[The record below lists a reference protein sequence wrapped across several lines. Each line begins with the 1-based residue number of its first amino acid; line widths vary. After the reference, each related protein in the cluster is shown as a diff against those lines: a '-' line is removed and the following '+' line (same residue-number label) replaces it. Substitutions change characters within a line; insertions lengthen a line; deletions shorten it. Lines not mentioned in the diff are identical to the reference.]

1 MKNNKIAEIF
11 NTMNYGPA
19 PESNTNVLNWLK
31 SYEKSSRIF
40 INGEWQKAT
49 TKNLFDSCNPAT
61 GEQLAK
67 IAQSTSQQVDLAVAS
82 ARQAQKGWNDV
93 GGKGRAKY
101 LYAIARLLQ
110 KRSRELAVLES
121 MDNGKPIRETRDV
134 DIPLAIRHFYHHA
147 GWAQLMESGS
157 SSEFNDF
164 EPLGVV
170 GQIIPWNFPL
180 LMMAW
185 KIAPAIAAGN
195 CVVIKPAEYTSLTA
209 LMFAEILKEVGLPKG
224 VVNIVT
230 GDGKVGAQIVEHPDV
245 NKIAFT
251 GSTNVGKMIRRQTA
265 GTGKKL
271 TLELGGKSAFI
282 VFDDADID
290 SAIEGVVDAI
300 WFNQGQ
306 VCCAGSRLLIQEGIE
321 TLFLKKLKTR
331 MKTLRIGDPLDKCT
345 DIGAI
350 VDPSQKARIES
361 LVNQSVKEGATLYQ
375 SKTSTNKTNSKGCF
389 YPPSLLCDIET
400 SNTAANVEIFG
411 PVLSV
416 MSFRHQ
422 PEAIQLANNSKYGLA
437 ASVWS
442 ENINRALDVAPQI
455 KAGVV
460 WINTTNQFDAA
471 CGFGGY
477 KESGM
482 GREGGKEGMYEYLK
496 VKSVSA
502 PKKIKRSKT
511 KTQKNNSAS
520 NLSHHEQK
528 FDQKIDQTA
537 KMYINGK
544 QARPDNGNTL
554 IVTAPNG
561 LQIGRVSDGSRK
573 DIRNAVEAAFKASAW
588 SKSTGHLRAQ
598 ILYYLA
604 ENLNYRKTEFCQ
616 RIIDSTHV
624 TQDQA
629 ENEFNASIEKLFTFA
644 AWADK
649 YDGSVHQPP
658 IQGIALAMNESIGV
672 MGIAC
677 PDESPLLAFISL
689 LTPAIAMGNRVV
701 IIPSQTAPLVA
712 TDIYQVLETS
722 DMPSGVVNII
732 TGDRDSLAKVLAEH
746 DQVESIWYQ
755 GSKEGAEMV
764 ELASADNLKR
774 TWVNNG
780 KQTDWLDNNND
791 TEYLRASCQ
800 VKNIWVPY
808 GD

>member
-11 NTMNYGPA
+11 NAMNYGPA
-19 PESNTNVLNWLK
+19 PESNSNVLNWLK
-31 SYEKSSRIF
+31 KYEKSSQIF

-61 GEQLAK
+61 GEKLAK
-67 IAQSTSQQVDLAVAS
+67 IAQSTNKQVDSAVAS
-82 ARQAQKGWNDV
+82 ARQAQKSWSEI
-93 GGKGRAKY
+93 GGKARAKY

-147 GWAQLMESGS
+147 GWAQLMGSGD
-157 SSEFNDF
+157 EFNDF

-209 LMFAEILKEVGLPKG
+209 LMFAEILEEVGLPKG

-306 VCCAGSRLLIQEGIE
+306 VCCAGSRLLVQEGIE
-321 TLFLKKLKTR
+321 ELFIKKLKKR
-331 MKTLRIGDPLDKCT
+331 MNTLRIGDPLDKCT

-361 LVNQSVKEGATLYQ
+361 LVTQSVKEGATLYQ
-375 SKTSTNKTNSKGCF
+375 AKTSTNKANSKGCF

-496 VKSVSA
+496 VKACSA
-502 PKKIKRSKT
+502 PKNMKKAKG
-511 KTQKNNSAS
+511 KLQKVNSSS
-520 NLSHHEQK
+520 NL
-528 FDQKIDQTA
+528 FNIDQTA

-554 IVTAPNG
+554 IVNAPDG
-561 LQIGRVSDGSRK
+561 SQIGRVSDGSRK
-573 DIRNAVEAAFKASAW
+573 DIRNAVEAAFKACSW
-588 SKSTGHLRAQ
+588 SKTTGHLRAQ
-598 ILYYLA
+598 ILYYFA

-629 ENEFNASIEKLFTFA
+629 ENEFDTSIERLFTFA

-658 IQGIALAMNESIGV
+658 IQGVALAMNEAIGV

-689 LTPAIAMGNRVV
+689 LAPAIAMGNRVV

-712 TDIYQVLETS
+712 TDLYQVLETS
-722 DMPSGVVNII
+722 DMPSGVVNIV
-732 TGDRDSLAKVLAEH
+732 TGNRDLLSKVLAEH
-746 DQVESIWYQ
+746 DQVEAIWYQ
-755 GSKEGAEMV
+755 GTKEGSEMI

-774 TWVNNG
+774 TWVNDG
-780 KQTDWLDNNND
+780 KNVNWMNADND
-791 TEYLRASCQ
+791 TQYLRASCQ
-800 VKNIWVPY
+800 VKNIWIPY

>member
-1 MKNNKIAEIF
+1 
-11 NTMNYGPA
+11 MNYGPA
-19 PESNTNVLNWLK
+19 PESNAKVLDWLK
-31 SYEKSSRIF
+31 TYEKSSRIF

-49 TKNLFDSCNPAT
+49 PKNLFDSCNPAT
-61 GEQLAK
+61 GERLAK
-67 IAQSTSQQVDLAVAS
+67 IAQSTSKQVDSAVSS
-82 ARQAQKGWNDV
+82 ARQAQKSWNDI

-147 GWAQLMESGS
+147 GWAQLMGSGS
-157 SSEFNDF
+157 GAEFENF

-209 LMFAEILKEVGLPKG
+209 LMFAEILEEVGLPKG

-306 VCCAGSRLLIQEGIE
+306 VCCAGSRLLVQEGIE
-321 TLFLKKLKTR
+321 ELFIKRLKKR
-331 MKTLRIGDPLDKCT
+331 MNTLRIGDPLDKCT

-350 VDPSQKARIES
+350 VDPSQKERIEF

-375 SKTSTNKTNSKGCF
+375 AKTSKSNTINSKGCF

-400 SNTAANVEIFG
+400 SNTAASVEIFG

-482 GREGGKEGMYEYLK
+482 GREGGKEGMFEYLK
-496 VKSVSA
+496 VKSSVA
-502 PKKIKRSKT
+502 PKRIKLATK
-511 KTQKNNSAS
+511 KTQKNNSS
-520 NLSHHEQK
+520 NDLSN
-528 FDQKIDQTA
+528 IDQTA

-554 IVTAPNG
+554 IVTTPDG
-561 LQIGRVSDGSRK
+561 SQIGRVSDGSRK
-573 DIRNAVEAAFKASAW
+573 DIRNAVEAAFKANAW
-588 SKSTGHLRAQ
+588 SQSTGHLRAQ

-616 RIIDSTHV
+616 RIIESTHA
-624 TQDQA
+624 TQEQA
-629 ENEFNASIEKLFTFA
+629 ENEFDTSIEKLFTFA

-658 IQGIALAMNESIGV
+658 IQGVALAMNEAIGV

-677 PDESPLLAFISL
+677 PDDSPLLAFISL
-689 LTPAIAMGNRVV
+689 LAPAIAMGNRVV

-712 TDIYQVLETS
+712 TDLYQVLETS
-722 DMPSGVVNII
+722 DMPSGVVNIV

-755 GSKEGAEMV
+755 GTKEGSEMI

-774 TWVNNG
+774 TWVNDGNN
-780 KQTDWLDNNND
+780 KDWFNCEND
-791 TEYLRASCQ
+791 TQYLRASCQ
-800 VKNIWVPY
+800 VKNIWIPY

>member
-31 SYEKSSRIF
+31 KYKNSSRIF
-40 INGEWQKAT
+40 INGEWQKAAP
-49 TKNLFDSCNPAT
+49 KNLFDSFNPAT
-61 GEQLAK
+61 GESLGK
-67 IAQSTSQQVDLAVAS
+67 LAQSTTIQVEAAVTS
-82 ARQAQKGWNDV
+82 ARKAQKSWFSL

-147 GWAQLMESGS
+147 GWAQLMG
-157 SSEFNDF
+157 SEFDDF
-164 EPLGVV
+164 EPHGVV

-209 LMFAEILKEVGLPKG
+209 LMFAEILEEVGLPKG
-224 VVNIVT
+224 VVNIIT

-306 VCCAGSRLLIQEGIE
+306 VCCAGSRLLVQEGIE
-321 TLFLKKLKTR
+321 ELFLKKLKKR
-331 MKTLRIGDPLDKCT
+331 MQSLRIGDPLDKCT

-350 VDPSQKARIES
+350 VDPSQKVRIES
-361 LVNQSVKEGATLYQ
+361 LVNQCVKEGASLYQ
-375 SKTSTNKTNSKGCF
+375 VKNAVPTSLKGCF
-389 YPPSLLCDIET
+389 YPPSLLCNVES
-400 SNTAANVEIFG
+400 SNTAASVEIFG

-416 MSFRHQ
+416 ISFRHQ

-482 GREGGKEGMYEYLK
+482 GREGGKEGMYEYMKLK
-496 VKSVSA
+496 SPSSVQKPVVKN
-502 PKKIKRSKT
+502 KKLSN
-511 KTQKNNSAS
+511 KNR
-520 NLSHHEQK
+520 
-528 FDQKIDQTA
+528 FDGQLINIDQTA

-544 QARPDNGNTL
+544 QTRPDNGNTF
-554 IVTAPNG
+554 VVNSPNG
-561 LQIGRVSDGSRK
+561 TQIGRVSDGSRK
-573 DIRNAVEAAFKASAW
+573 DIRNAVEAAFKACSW
-588 SKSTGHLRAQ
+588 SRSSGHLRAQ

-604 ENLNYRKTEFCQ
+604 ENLNYRKAEVCQ
-616 RIIDSTHV
+616 RIVDSTNSSKE
-624 TQDQA
+624 QA
-629 ENEFNASIEKLFTFA
+629 ETEFDTSIEKLFTFA

-649 YDGSVHQPP
+649 FEGSVHQPP
-658 IQGIALAMNESIGV
+658 IQGVALAINEAIGV

-677 PDESPLLAFISL
+677 PDDSPLLAFISL
-689 LTPAIAMGNRVV
+689 LAPAIAMGNRVV
-701 IIPSQTAPLVA
+701 IIPSQLAPLVA
-712 TDIYQVLETS
+712 TDFYQVLETS
-722 DMPSGVVNII
+722 DIPSGVVNIV
-732 TGDRDSLAKVLAEH
+732 TGDRDTLAKVLAEH
-746 DQVESIWYQ
+746 DQVDNIWYQ
-755 GSKEGAEMV
+755 GTKEGSQMI

-774 TWVNNG
+774 TWVNDG
-780 KQTDWLDNNND
+780 KITDWLSIEND
-791 TEYLRASCQ
+791 TQFLRASCQ
-800 VKNIWVPY
+800 VKNIWIPY